1 MSRQKGKET
10 KPAGEESNRTRR
22 SKIILETSIDG
33 FCVVGP
39 DGKIL
44 EVNSSLCNITGYSKE
59 ELLKMKITDIEARA
73 TAEQTAQQLDKVMK
87 QGYDRFET
95 KHRRKG
101 YAHSSL
107 VCKPLKQLFNR
118 TLLWLMPARFLKPI
132 LH

>member
-1 MSRQKGKET
+1 MGGQKDNET
-10 KPAGEESNRTRR
+10 KPAEQKSRLAGR

-33 FCVVGP
+33 FCVVGL
-39 DGKIL
+39 DGEIL
-44 EVNSSLCNITGYSKE
+44 EVNSSLCDILGYTKE